1 VFEAFPP
8 ERARVP
14 FLLAVHLSP
23 KRQAGPPG
31 RGFRVF
37 ALGRV
42 PWRPDAGLVR
52 RSLAAPLGLR
62 PSRVFRQDA

>member
-14 FLLAVHLSP
+14 FLPAVHPSP

-37 ALGRV
+37 ALRRV

-52 RSLAAPLGLR
+52 RSLAAPMGLC
-62 PSRVFRQDA
+62 PSRVCWQDA